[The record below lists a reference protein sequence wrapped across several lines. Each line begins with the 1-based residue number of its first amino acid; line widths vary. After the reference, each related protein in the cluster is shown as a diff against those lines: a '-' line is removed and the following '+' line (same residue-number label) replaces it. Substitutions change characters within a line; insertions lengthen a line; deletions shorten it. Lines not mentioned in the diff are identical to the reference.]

1 MEIEHF
7 KMLIILGNIV
17 AIHKQVILCIGW
29 YSIVV
34 LFIYE
39 HFVDIGVFLLVVG
52 MWSYSV

>member
-1 MEIEHF
+1 MSPRAEDLALYVLDG
-7 KMLIILGNIV
+7 MV
-17 AIHKQVILCIGW
+17 W